1 MPRFCPISC
10 DLGSKT
16 LSQRQRDG
24 GSKAW
29 TGAWEL
35 NRDEWE
41 KSNNE
46 QKSRS
51 GQRVSLRTPHHKL
64 KRHSNVSMFFFRMA
78 KRDQF
83 PASSHFIYKSV
94 RLLTNFGFSGVCEGK
109 RTISPVVFYPNTLAV
124 DGWDMQNINFTIRGW
139 VTIQHNRNTVC
150 SDLCS

>member
-16 LSQRQRDG
+16 LSQRRRDG
-24 GSKAW
+24 GSEAW
-29 TGAWEL
+29 PGAWEL
-35 NRDEWE
+35 NRWMRE
-41 KSNNE
+41 E
-46 QKSRS
+46 QQWTKEPMRS
-51 GQRVSLRTPHHKL
+51 KGFPAHLTISWT
-64 KRHSNVSMFFFRMA
+64 HSNVSMFFFKMA

-109 RTISPVVFYPNTLAV
+109 RTISPVVFSPNTLAV
-124 DGWDMQNINFTIRGW
+124 DGWDKQNRNFTIFHR
-139 VTIQHNRNTVC
+139 VTVQHNRNTVC